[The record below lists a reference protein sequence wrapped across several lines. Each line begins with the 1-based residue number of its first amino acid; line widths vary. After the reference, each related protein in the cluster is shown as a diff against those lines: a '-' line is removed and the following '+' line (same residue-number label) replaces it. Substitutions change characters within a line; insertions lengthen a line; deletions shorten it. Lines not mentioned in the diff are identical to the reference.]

1 MKITQR
7 IKNYA
12 SLALGLCLL
21 GLGVTGCIKDEYA
34 TRELTTL
41 TLRFT
46 TQATNAPTPGTAQP
60 ETANE
65 HMRTL
70 RVILVEHETGAIRYN
85 TKIDDIPEEQTEQV
99 ITFSD
104 LITVNEG
111 TTQFDVYAI
120 ANEEAFVSAADDLAA
135 ESGNVSQ
142 FGFGSKTL
150 HAAILQKL
158 NNANRSNPQPG
169 VYLPQTKVQTITVV
183 PEQENV
189 ATIKLKFVVAKID
202 LTFTNQSVSSIDL
215 SDISFSHMNVA
226 TTPLFPVETLD
237 DAGSELSL
245 DNMTVPGNGSAH
257 AVVYVYESQIGSSD
271 NYTLS
276 ASWGRNAKS
285 LDLTAGGLGRT
296 FSRGTKLQINVT
308 LNAEQEVDD
317 LDILVSAWDE
327 KKIEV
332 PPFE

>member
-46 TQATNAPTPGTAQP
+46 TQATNAPTPGTVLP

-70 RVILVEHETGAIRYN
+70 RVILVENETGLIRFN
-85 TKIDDIPEEQTEQV
+85 TKIDNIPETQTEQV

-120 ANEEAFVSAADDLAA
+120 ANEETFVSSTDELAA
-135 ESGNVSQ
+135 KSGNVSQ
-142 FGFGSKTL
+142 FSFDSKTL
-150 HAAILQKL
+150 NAAILQKL
-158 NNANRSNPQPG
+158 NNANRSNPQSRE
-169 VYLPQTKVQTITVV
+169 YLPQTKVETITVE
-183 PEQENV
+183 PEQANE
-189 ATIKLKFVVAKID
+189 ATIKLEFVVAKID
-202 LTFTNQSVSSIDL
+202 LTFTNQSVSSINL

-226 TTPLFPVETLD
+226 TTPLFPVETLS
-237 DAGSELSL
+237 DAGSVLSL
-245 DNMTVPGNGSAH
+245 DDMSVPGGGSANK
-257 AVVYVYESQIGSSD
+257 VVYVYESQIGSSE

-276 ASWGRNAKS
+276 ATWRMNTKS

-332 PPFE
+332 PPFK